1 MWRCLRVSRAEVVF
15 AGAVWFTGRARM
27 WNPKRAA
34 AAAVLEEYEDS
45 KYEDSE
51 AGQSSTTESMEMEPA
66 PISQTAQ
73 TRSIV
78 RRIYSQ
84 LTSLVSRGGTSS
96 EEKDKLMKRAR
107 PRPRRAVQ
115 RQATITMPTDVL
127 LQSLAQKL
135 TSAGAPTLEAEMTEL
150 TALLRRQLRHE
161 LHESSLWLLDAF
173 DLLSSE
179 ASSGDSPLLARRSA
193 DHLDGLSDRFIDD
206 LCALMQ
212 RANFRLFS
220 QREWAFAQ
228 QENFMFTLPVTPAW
242 ESLDSTMIS
251 RLFVRHPH
259 LGLQG
264 AQLARRVLLFHR
276 GSGHVTKTSCFL
288 EEKLDMLLDR
298 LFTDPFRRIWSLV
311 HTLVCPGAAL
321 RAAIAAEELAAE
333 VELNSAMKEDAH
345 RVSFDRSLP
354 SICSLFRRMLQ
365 RLTLKEP
372 TFQEAVVIYSEITS
386 MVDHEIESYGGVVPM
401 RQRLSDDQAD
411 SSGPERPVLRLKSF
425 RDIPIADVEVVLPG
439 LKVDRMK
446 SADIVKLAIILLAG
460 IATAIYSYV
469 FATIGGWT
477 VRATLIGLLLL
488 RAFQTWRSLV
498 LAKLT
503 MDDFIRTTLY
513 CRSQDSQRGV
523 LLSILNSIERHEHR
537 ETLTLYLLM
546 RHHLISQS
554 TDPAAAGVSGGIPA
568 TGGIS
573 ASEAELMCSEFLR

>member
-1 MWRCLRVSRAEVVF
+1 
-15 AGAVWFTGRARM
+15 
-27 WNPKRAA
+27 
-34 AAAVLEEYEDS
+34 
-45 KYEDSE
+45 
-51 AGQSSTTESMEMEPA
+51 
-66 PISQTAQ
+66 
-73 TRSIV
+73 
-78 RRIYSQ
+78 
-84 LTSLVSRGGTSS
+84 
-96 EEKDKLMKRAR
+96 
-107 PRPRRAVQ
+107 
-115 RQATITMPTDVL
+115 
-127 LQSLAQKL
+127 
-135 TSAGAPTLEAEMTEL
+135 
-150 TALLRRQLRHE
+150 
-161 LHESSLWLLDAF
+161 
-173 DLLSSE
+173 
-179 ASSGDSPLLARRSA
+179 
-193 DHLDGLSDRFIDD
+193 
-206 LCALMQ
+206 
-212 RANFRLFS
+212 
-220 QREWAFAQ
+220 
-228 QENFMFTLPVTPAW
+228 
-242 ESLDSTMIS
+242 
-251 RLFVRHPH
+251 
-259 LGLQG
+259 
-264 AQLARRVLLFHR
+264 
-276 GSGHVTKTSCFL
+276 
-288 EEKLDMLLDR
+288 MLLDR

-573 ASEAELMCSEFLR
+573 ASEAELMCSEFLREEFGIGVRIHATEAIRRLERLGLLTKQEESRYLPLPIEQAIKQLHRSWGEQRPSSGVAPRQPPSLQALVSQQSISSISH